1 MASDLALR
9 PEYEW
14 LDPQLL
20 SQSSAHEMLN
30 AVGNRPAISTVL
42 GPRETDDTIADSQH
56 KDDAEDETGKESM

>member
-20 SQSSAHEMLN
+20 SQSSAQETVK
-30 AVGNRPAISTVL
+30 AVGNRPATSTVI
-42 GPRETDDTIADSQH
+42 GPMEMDDTIANSRH
-56 KDDAEDETGKESM
+56 KDDAEDEIEAEGM